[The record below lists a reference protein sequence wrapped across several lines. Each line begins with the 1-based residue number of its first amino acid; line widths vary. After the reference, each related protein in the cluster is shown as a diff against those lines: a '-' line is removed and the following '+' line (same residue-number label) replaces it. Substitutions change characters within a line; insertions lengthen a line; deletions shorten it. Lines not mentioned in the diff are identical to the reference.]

1 MTKKAPKKLP
11 MPTPG
16 TIIGG
21 KYELI
26 EEAGRGGMAVV
37 WRAHVLGDAGFR
49 RTVAVKQMHEHLA
62 SQRVYVDMFVE
73 EARVGATLQD
83 SNIAQA
89 YDFVEQDGNFYLVM
103 EWVEGID
110 LGTYIHFH
118 QNRGIRTRWELVT
131 AIGVGVLRGLAAAHE
146 RVGDDGVPAPIV
158 HRDISPHNILLTVK
172 GKVKLIDFGLS
183 LTRDRELEL
192 TEPGVVKGKM
202 AYLSPEVVGGARPAP
217 STDQF
222 STGSVLWEALVGRK
236 LFDGTNDFDTYKKLR
251 EAQVQPLRPLRP
263 DLPRALVSVINRAL
277 SGEEGRRYATV
288 RDMARDLSAVLK
300 SHRERRDLHVALGR
314 TVLEARAGMGMGRR
328 TGEAST
334 TTPIAELTEIDEHT
348 PPEGTATST
357 EEKKAGLWHKLGF
370 WRK

>member
-1 MTKKAPKKLP
+1 MTEATRKSPAPE
-11 MPTPG
+11 PG
-16 TIIGG
+16 TIVGG

-26 EEAGRGGMAVV
+26 EEAGRGGMALV
-37 WRAHVLGDAGFR
+37 WRGQVLGDAGFR

-73 EARVGATLQD
+73 EARIGATLQD
-83 SNIAQA
+83 SNIAQC
-89 YDFVEQDGNFYLVM
+89 YDFVEQDGNYYLIM
-103 EWVEGID
+103 EWVEGVD

-118 QNRGIRTRWELVT
+118 RNRGVRTRWELIT

-146 RVGDDGVPAPIV
+146 RVAEDGATAPIV

-183 LTRDRELEL
+183 LTRDREREL

-202 AYLSPEVVGGARPAP
+202 SYLSPEVVSGTRPLPA
-217 STDQF
+217 TDQF
-222 STGSVLWEALVGRK
+222 STGAVLWEALVGRK
-236 LFDGTNDFDTYKKLR
+236 LFDGDTDFDVYKKLR

-263 DLPRALVSVINRAL
+263 DLPRSLVSVINRAL
-277 SGEEGRRYATV
+277 AADQSRRYPSV
-288 RDMARDLSAVLK
+288 REMARDLSAVLK

-314 TVLEARAGMGMGRR
+314 TVLEARSGMGMGRR

-334 TTPIAELTEIDEHT
+334 TTPIAEMAEVEAT
-348 PPEGTATST
+348 PMEGHDAR
-357 EEKKAGLWHKLGF
+357 KKAGLWHKLGF